1 MTPLVSGLL
10 TLASTVF
17 NNVSSGNAKSQS
29 ARARGAGEAAEAG
42 PSAVLTLSKDAATI
56 AGFADRGIA
65 VASRPLQGSLT
76 KTPFV
81 GAARTEGGTAWDANA
96 AAVSKE
102 DFQKLLAGFGASEEE
117 KATLTAGFDANQD
130 GTITQA
136 EFLKGLAQTRG
147 SQGQTDFSQALM
159 RLMDRPGDANG
170 EVSAQEFAQFT
181 TAFADAHTRRVA

>member
-17 NNVSSGNAKSQS
+17 NHVSAGKASSGS
-29 ARARGAGEAAEAG
+29 ARQAGDSAEAG

-56 AGFADRGIA
+56 AGFAERGVS

-76 KTPFV
+76 RTHFAGAV
-81 GAARTEGGTAWDANA
+81 RGEGAAPWDADA

-102 DFQKLLAGFGASEEE
+102 DFQKLLAGFGATEEE

-130 GTITQA
+130 GTITQS